1 MGVYEIISTALN
13 LILSGGLF
21 VTLATL
27 RSQRQKAQEEAKS
40 LAIENDRK
48 VSELVNEYFVEPLKR
63 EMTSLRRQVS
73 RLSRAVEK
81 IPLCSYSDDCPVRD
95 ELDKFKPELNE
106 NETVD

>member
-73 RLSRAVEK
+73 RLSRAIEK
-81 IPLCSYSDDCPVRD
+81 IPLCSHSDDCPVRD

>member
-13 LILSGGLF
+13 LILSGSLF

-73 RLSRAVEK
+73 RLSRAIEK
-81 IPLCSYSDDCPVRD
+81 IPSCPHSDDCPVRD

>member
-63 EMTSLRRQVS
+63 EMTSLRR
-73 RLSRAVEK
+73 
-81 IPLCSYSDDCPVRD
+81 
-95 ELDKFKPELNE
+95 
-106 NETVD
+106 